1 MLLLQHVWLW
11 CAALLLV
18 VWRVIRAAVLRS
30 CSRLVAVV
38 GPVVAA
44 VVGVVALPV
53 QARLQGQAKTASS
66 KGSKHE

>member
-1 MLLLQHVWLW
+1 MLLLLQHVWLW

-18 VWRVIRAAVLRS
+18 VWRVIGAAVLRS
-30 CSRLVAVV
+30 SSGLVAVV

-53 QARLQGQAKTASS
+53 QARLQG
-66 KGSKHE
+66 